1 MKDLEIDL
9 EYWEDIAAD
18 CRSWRCLL
26 HKQLKKG
33 EEKITNEAI
42 EKKNQVK
49 KENNNRLRRIY
60 SHMLFMRQG
69 LPFPRW
75 PHKPQV
81 ALLRT
86 KPYELTVIRNS
97 FHGRLLPK
105 EACCYFIIKVTGHLV
120 MCKIVQKKIIFINT
134 SEFTENNK

>member
-1 MKDLEIDL
+1 MKALEI
-9 EYWEDIAAD
+9 EPENWEDIAAD

-33 EEKITNEAI
+33 EEKITKEGI

-49 KENNNRLRRIY
+49 KENNDRLRHIC

-69 LPFPRW
+69 LPFPHW
-75 PHKPQV
+75 PNKPQM
-81 ALLRT
+81 ALFRT

-105 EACCYFIIKVTGHLV
+105 EAHCYFIIKVRGHLV
-120 MCKIVQKKIIFINT
+120 RKKIIRIKT